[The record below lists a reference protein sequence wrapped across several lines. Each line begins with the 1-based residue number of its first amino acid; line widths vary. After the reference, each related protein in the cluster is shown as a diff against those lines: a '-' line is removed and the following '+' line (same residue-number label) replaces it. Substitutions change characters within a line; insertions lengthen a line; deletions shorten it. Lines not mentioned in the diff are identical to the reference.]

1 MGDVGSRERPK
12 GDTQMTSTNTT
23 FHASTTDLTVYATD
37 SHGERYDL
45 NATGEPCA
53 DLVDLRNF
61 VQALCVEGYYDAD
74 QRDILLGSIA
84 SHAA

>member
-1 MGDVGSRERPK
+1 
-12 GDTQMTSTNTT
+12 MTSTNTT
-23 FHASTTDLTVYATD
+23 YSIDFSALTVIATD